1 MKIGNVI
8 LLSSLTL
15 LASCGSF
22 VDSMYQDLD
31 RQERVYADEEAQNT
45 PYPDQFDQYRKNT
58 KRRTSS
64 VYNKPGRNRDD
75 VTTNTQ
81 KNVNPDVKRRYQDE
95 RVALKRTTASDL
107 TDQGNDG
114 SLWGSADPNAFLF
127 ATSKSKSSGDIIQ
140 INVAAKLRNEITMEL
155 KRAFP
160 ENPYEAKAKAE
171 GEKKADGAAATPA
184 APGAPVAAAAET
196 TDTGSQDRISSVV
209 VEEINREHLLIK
221 GRKNVLY
228 KSRKR
233 MVEVQALVSRKDI
246 TDDDAVSSDAILESN
261 VSVVR

>member
-1 MKIGNVI
+1 MKMRNVL

-15 LASCGSF
+15 FASCSSF
-22 VDSMYQDLD
+22 MDGMYRDLD
-31 RQERVYADEEAQNT
+31 RQERVYADEEERNQ

-64 VYNKPGRNRDD
+64 VYNKPGRNRED
-75 VTTNTQ
+75 VSTNSQ
-81 KNVNPDVKRRYQDE
+81 RVVNPDVKRQYQDE

-107 TDQGNDG
+107 TDNGNDG

-140 INVAAKLRNEITMEL
+140 INVLAKLKNEITMEL

-160 ENPYEAKAKAE
+160 DNPYDSKASGE
-171 GEKKADGAAATPA
+171 EKKEGSTPA
-184 APGAPVAAAAET
+184 APAATAAAKTDAPSDAGT
-196 TDTGSQDRISSVV
+196 TDKISSVV

-228 KSRKR
+228 KNRKR

-246 TDDDAVSSDAILESN
+246 TDDDAVNSDSIIESN

>member
-31 RQERVYADEEAQNT
+31 RQERIYADEEAQNT

-64 VYNKPGRNRDD
+64 VYNKPGRNRGEE

-114 SLWGSADPNAFLF
+114 SLWGGADPNAFLF

-140 INVAAKLRNEITMEL
+140 INVNAKLRNEITMEL

-160 ENPYEAKAKAE
+160 DNPYEAKAKAE
-171 GEKKADGAAATPA
+171 GEKKADGAPAT
-184 APGAPVAAAAET
+184 PGAPAAATAAAET
-196 TDTGSQDRISSVV
+196 ADTGSQDRISSVV